1 MENERIVKFPPKLKP
16 LFSPAR
22 YKIFYGGRGGA
33 KSWGFAR
40 ALLLMGAERSLR
52 ILCARETQKSIA
64 DSVHQLLSDQ
74 IRALGL
80 EAVYD
85 VEKARIKGRNGTLF
99 LFGGLR
105 NDPDALKSVEGCD
118 IVWVEEAQGV
128 SRRSWE
134 TLIPTIRKD
143 GSEVWVS
150 FNPELDT
157 DETYKRFV
165 LNPPPSSVVVKLNY
179 TDNPWCPQVLK
190 DEASHLER
198 TDPRAYEH
206 IWLGHCR
213 SAVEGA
219 IYEAEM
225 RLAEAE
231 GRICKVP
238 YNPAVPV
245 HTFWDLGYGDST
257 TIWYMQQVGY
267 EYHMI
272 DYDEDRQR
280 GIDHYLKLL
289 QGKGY
294 VFGTDYLPHDAANGQ
309 LGIGMSIE
317 RYMRQAGRSVRVVPR
332 TSSIVNDIAACRL
345 KFPHVYF
352 DTDKCADGLYKLRR
366 YRWGKTSQDQYKREP
381 EHDDASHGADAF
393 RTFGVG
399 YGTTSTPPQVEPIFE
414 TPATEYSWMG

>member
-1 MENERIVKFPPKLKP
+1 MTSQVVKFPPKLKP
-16 LFSPAR
+16 LFQPAR
-22 YKIFYGGRGGA
+22 YKVFYGGRGGA

-40 ALLLMGAERSLR
+40 ALLLIGVGKCIRV
-52 ILCARETQKSIA
+52 LCARETQKSIA

-80 EAVYD
+80 EAHYD
-85 VEKARIKGRNGTLF
+85 VEKARIKGKNGTLF
-99 LFGGLR
+99 IFGGLR

-143 GSEVWVS
+143 NSEVWVS

-165 LNPPPSSVVVKLNY
+165 VNPPPSAVVVKLNY
-179 TDNPWCPQVLK
+179 TDNPWCPEVLK
-190 DEASHLER
+190 DEAQHLQN
-198 TDPRAYEH
+198 TDARAYEH

-219 IYEAEM
+219 IYEAEL
-225 RLAEAE
+225 REAEAA

-238 YNPAVPV
+238 YVPTEPV

-257 TIWYMQQVGY
+257 TIWFMQQVGY
-267 EYHMI
+267 EYRFI
-272 DYDEDRQR
+272 DYEEDRQR

-289 QGKGY
+289 QSKGY
-294 VFGTDYLPHDAANGQ
+294 VYGTDYLPHDAANGQ

-317 RYMRQAGRSVRVVPR
+317 AFMRRAGRSVRIVPR
-332 TSSIVNDIAACRL
+332 TTSINNDIAACRL
-345 KFPHVYF
+345 KFPQSYF
-352 DTDKCADGLYKLRR
+352 DADNCADGLQKLRR
-366 YRWGKTSQDQYKREP
+366 YRWGKNSNDQYKREP
-381 EHDDASHGADAF
+381 EHDDASHGADGF

-399 YGTTSTPPQVEPIFE
+399 YGPKQTPPPPEPIH
-414 TPATEYSWMG
+414 EYASTDYGWMG